1 MGENDKRIDRW
12 RYRPRGAEDNDYLW
26 NGGLWEDTIGYS
38 VHERVQVEVRS
49 HTQST
54 ADLIDV

>member
-1 MGENDKRIDRW
+1 MGEDDKGIDQG
-12 RYRPRGAEDNDYLW
+12 RYGPRGAEDNGDFWY
-26 NGGLWEDTIGYS
+26 GGLWEDAIGDS

-49 HTQST
+49 YPQST